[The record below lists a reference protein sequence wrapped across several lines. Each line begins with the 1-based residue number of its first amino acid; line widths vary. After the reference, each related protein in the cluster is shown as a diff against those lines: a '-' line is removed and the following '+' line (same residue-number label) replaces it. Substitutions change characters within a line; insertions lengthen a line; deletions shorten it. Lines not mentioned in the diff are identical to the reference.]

1 MRFLILAAAL
11 PLMACSFHH
20 HHHDDDG
27 DSSSGIAGT
36 GTGSARTYQVAD
48 FSKVE
53 VAGSDDV
60 DVTIGS
66 TFSVR
71 AEGDSDEL
79 DHLKIEKDGDTLS
92 IGRHGHHFSWGGS
105 HKGLKV
111 HVTMPRIAGAS
122 MAGSGDMTIDRVEGD
137 SFSSDG
143 SGSGA
148 LSIAALAVKDAHF
161 SLAGSGSV
169 SAKGTADSVKID
181 IAGSGDVDAKEL
193 TAKSADV
200 SIAGSGDVKAQ
211 VNGTASVSI
220 MGSGDVDLGP
230 KAKCSVSK
238 MGSGS
243 VTCGAGGSTS

>member
-1 MRFLILAAAL
+1 MRFLVLVAAL

-20 HHHDDDG
+20 HHHGDDS
-27 DSSSGIAGT
+27 DSSPGIAGT
-36 GTGSARTYQVAD
+36 GSGSARTYQVAD

-60 DVTIGS
+60 DVKIGA

-92 IGRHGHHFSWGGS
+92 IGRRDHRFFWGN
-105 HKGLKV
+105 HKGVKV
-111 HVTMPRIAGAS
+111 YITMPRIAGAS

-143 SGSGA
+143 AGSGE

-169 SAKGTADSVKID
+169 SAKGTADSLKID

-193 TAKSADV
+193 TAKGADI
-200 SIAGSGDVKAQ
+200 SIAGSGDVNAL
-211 VNGTASVSI
+211 VNGSASISI

-230 KAKCSVSK
+230 NAKCSVSK